1 MKDLSE
7 RDKPERCFFPLYF
20 QIDLWCQST
29 NWPERYQTSV
39 RYTYGNIQIHV
50 LVYYICPHALKGFG
64 LNWIFSRRNT
74 AGLITELETYT
85 QSIPK
90 TWKNVFLSLMRGDVT
105 VGQFSLWFSTLLP
118 ERNRPEHFSS
128 YPKISPNPS
137 ASLSVIFGCSVL
149 RQLSAE
155 SKRVGFLW
163 SLLSAGFY

>member
-1 MKDLSE
+1 MMPVNKLTRKVQDISMLHLWVHTDTRSCVLYLSLRPHRIWAE
-7 RDKPERCFFPLYF
+7 LDFQRKKHCRC
-20 QIDLWCQST
+20 
-29 NWPERYQTSV
+29 
-39 RYTYGNIQIHV
+39 
-50 LVYYICPHALKGFG
+50 
-64 LNWIFSRRNT
+64 
-74 AGLITELETYT
+74 LITELETYT

-105 VGQFSLWFSTLLP
+105 VGQFLLRFSTLLP
-118 ERNRPEHFSS
+118 ERNRPELFSG